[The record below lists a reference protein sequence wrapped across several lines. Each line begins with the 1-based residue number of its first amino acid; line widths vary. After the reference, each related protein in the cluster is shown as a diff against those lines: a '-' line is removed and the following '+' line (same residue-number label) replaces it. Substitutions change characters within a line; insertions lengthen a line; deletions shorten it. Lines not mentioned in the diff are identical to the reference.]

1 MVAARVAVAP
11 GGGVAQPPRP
21 QIDTVT
27 QAQIAGCRDATL
39 MMCLAARQ
47 TVISKC
53 RRDTIVP
60 LRLRH
65 VATAAVF
72 HRRLRQAEKKT
83 LLVEIIRGS
92 CCRNKILEVR
102 ERFSLLQPGEC
113 RNGPYIYAKRFQQ
126 RYAKNGLQ
134 VAFLI
139 DEGDLLMPLLASVN
153 LQRHEPGTWHLPAL
167 FREIV
172 QIRRFLFGRGKL
184 QRGGIK
190 VILGHPRAAEAKQQH
205 RKRRVTKQAKRHGLK
220 EAGCGWR

>member
-47 TVISKC
+47 TVISKG

-72 HRRLRQAEKKT
+72 HRRLRQAEKET
-83 LLVEIIRGS
+83 LLVEIIGGS
-92 CCRNKILEVR
+92 RCRNEIREVR
-102 ERFSLLQPGEC
+102 ERFSLPQP
-113 RNGPYIYAKRFQQ
+113 
-126 RYAKNGLQ
+126 
-134 VAFLI
+134 
-139 DEGDLLMPLLASVN
+139 
-153 LQRHEPGTWHLPAL
+153 
-167 FREIV
+167 
-172 QIRRFLFGRGKL
+172 
-184 QRGGIK
+184 
-190 VILGHPRAAEAKQQH
+190 
-205 RKRRVTKQAKRHGLK
+205 
-220 EAGCGWR
+220 